1 MRNLKIDESLYN
13 DIKSGMNIIPDEEYK
28 QILLVIS
35 ELAADMV
42 KKTLGPYAH
51 TTLLDDGTFTYA
63 TKDGYTTLKMLQFN
77 DPIYNILFKLI
88 REISFNIVSKVG
100 DGTTTALVAANY
112 FIKELASIMESKPII
127 KNARQKEILDA
138 LENVKDLI
146 IEKLY
151 SEKYLYTINRDG
163 DYSDIRKLAYISSN
177 GNDKLSDMLQD
188 IYQKTNNG
196 NIFVTFDGGNDITYE
211 IEDGYRLDCKL
222 LNHKAYI
229 NTDEGYCKKTNK
241 TMVAVF
247 DHNVTYSQH
256 GEIITMLSKYAN
268 YYNSEVIILAP
279 YYDDVI
285 TTVIGSTINSML
297 QKGQA
302 PNILMIQVPL
312 SMDIHREYLSDV
324 VMLTNAQVFDY
335 GTVRACNIIVSNDKH
350 PDEKIEDT
358 ILNVDQYMGKTVEE
372 IIESCIGFT
381 NDITITDKY
390 LVLRGYDTNNNFY
403 KATLD
408 EVTKKYLAAKNK
420 ADKNTSMLNKEYMDA
435 YQRYTKLYGKM
446 ATIKIGG
453 SSELEKKCTKD
464 SVDDAVLACRSAF
477 ENGYVK
483 GLNLTTLAVIN
494 ELIFNQ
500 NHDSLE
506 YVILEMLYTVFK
518 NTSKDVMRSKYDGD
532 DNAIW
537 RKDYD
542 GIRDVTA
549 DEILT
554 ICAGNNWGFNIITE
568 EFDIGDELT
577 VINSVSTDIEILKG
591 MISILSL
598 ILTSN
603 QFISINRM
611 YDRKAGKQ
619 QMLADKVSNY
629 KAIAGGICE
638 AIKETLPIATYP
650 LNANYRQPILD
661 SFTGDSFTDD
671 SMGNMH
677 SPSSLCVER

>member
-1 MRNLKIDESLYN
+1 MKDLKIDESLYN

-112 FIKELASIMESKPII
+112 FIKELSSMASSSSRF

-138 LENVKDLI
+138 LETAKDLI

-151 SEKYLYTINRDG
+151 SPEYLYTIDRDG

-177 GNDKLSDMLQD
+177 GNDKLADMLQD

-196 NIFVTFDGGNDITYE
+196 NVFVTFDSGNDMTYE

-229 NTDEGYCKKTNK
+229 NTDEGYCKLTRR

-256 GEIITMLSKYAN
+256 GEIITRLSRYAN
-268 YYNSEVIILAP
+268 IHNDMEVVIIAP
-279 YYDDVI
+279 YYDDVM

-297 QKGQA
+297 QRGQT

-312 SMDIHREYLSDV
+312 SLDIHRDYLSDV

-335 GTVRACNIIVSNDKH
+335 GKVRACNIMSANEKN
-350 PDEKIEDT
+350 PDEKIEDV
-358 ILNVDQYMGKTVEE
+358 ILNVDQYMGKTIDD
-372 IIESCIGFT
+372 IIESSIGYT

-390 LVLRGYDTNNNFY
+390 FILRGYDTNSNLY

-408 EVTKKYLAAKNK
+408 EVTKAYRLAKDK

-435 YQRYTKLYGKM
+435 YQRYTKLYGKL

-453 SSELEKKCTKD
+453 ASELEKKCLKD
-464 SVDDAVLACRSAF
+464 AVDDAVLACRSAF

-483 GLNLTTLAVIN
+483 GLNLTTLTIIFD
-494 ELIFNQ
+494 LISNY
-500 NHDSLE
+500 DKKDL
-506 YVILEMLYTVFK
+506 VLDILKMLLTVFT
-518 NTSKDVMRSKYDGD
+518 NTSKDVMKSKYDGN
-532 DNAIW
+532 DNAVW
-537 RKDYD
+537 RKGFYSYSELD
-542 GIRDVTA
+542 A
-549 DEILT
+549 DRILYL
-554 ICAGNNWGFNIITE
+554 CMHKNWGFNIVTE
-568 EFDIGDELT
+568 EFDTDDNLT
-577 VINSVSTDIEILKG
+577 VINSVSTDVEILKG

-619 QMLADKVSNY
+619 QLLNDKVNNY
-629 KAIAGGICE
+629 KAIAGGICDVFKE
-638 AIKETLPIATYP
+638 KMPNAIITFS
-650 LNANYRQPILD
+650 NN
-661 SFTGDSFTDD
+661 TDNVFSD
-671 SMGNMH
+671 YEDPDWIGK
-677 SPSSLCVER
+677 